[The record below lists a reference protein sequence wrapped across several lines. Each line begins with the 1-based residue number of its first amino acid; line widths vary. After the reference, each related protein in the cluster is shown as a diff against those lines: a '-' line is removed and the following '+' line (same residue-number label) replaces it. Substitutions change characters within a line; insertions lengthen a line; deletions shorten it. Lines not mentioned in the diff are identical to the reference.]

1 MDKLVVEGG
10 RRLEGEVDIAGSK
23 NAVLPVLAAA
33 LLTRETLRVE
43 NAPRLA
49 DVESMLGVLRDLGCA
64 VQGGEDEAIEVKA
77 PEHPSQRTD
86 WELVSRMRASFCV
99 LGPLVA
105 RTGRAEV
112 SLPGG
117 CALGGFRPIDI
128 HRKGLEALGASVRTE
143 GGYVIAEAPP
153 GGLRGAEMYLGTA
166 FGSSVTGTANVM
178 MAATLAEGR
187 TVIQGAAC
195 EPEVVDLGRCLQAM
209 GARIEGLGSPRVEI
223 EGVSEL
229 GAVEWSVIPDRIEAG
244 TYVIAGAMTGGRV
257 RVRGCRPEHLVTVL
271 ERLREAQIPFEVG
284 PDWIETQARD
294 PRAAGE
300 QPRPTDVTTHPFPGF
315 PTDLQ
320 AQWMA
325 LMTMAEGRSVI
336 TERVYPERYM
346 HMAELARLGADVRR
360 EGALALVSGTPRL
373 SGAHVTASDLR
384 ASAALVL
391 AGLVAEGETHVHRV
405 YHIDRGYECI
415 EERLRALGAGIRRE
429 RVERERVE

>member
-1 MDKLVVEGG
+1 M
-10 RRLEGEVDIAGSK
+10 
-23 NAVLPVLAAA
+23 
-33 LLTRETLRVE
+33 
-43 NAPRLA
+43 
-49 DVESMLGVLRDLGCA
+49 
-64 VQGGEDEAIEVKA
+64 
-77 PEHPSQRTD
+77 
-86 WELVSRMRASFCV
+86 
-99 LGPLVA
+99 
-105 RTGRAEV
+105 
-112 SLPGG
+112 
-117 CALGGFRPIDI
+117 
-128 HRKGLEALGASVRTE
+128 
-143 GGYVIAEAPP
+143 
-153 GGLRGAEMYLGTA
+153 
-166 FGSSVTGTANVM
+166 
-178 MAATLAEGR
+178 
-187 TVIQGAAC
+187 
-195 EPEVVDLGRCLQAM
+195 
-209 GARIEGLGSPRVEI
+209 
-223 EGVSEL
+223 
-229 GAVEWSVIPDRIEAG
+229 
-244 TYVIAGAMTGGRV
+244 

-271 ERLREAQIPFEVG
+271 ERLREAQIPCEVG

>member
-1 MDKLVVEGG
+1 
-10 RRLEGEVDIAGSK
+10 
-23 NAVLPVLAAA
+23 
-33 LLTRETLRVE
+33 
-43 NAPRLA
+43 
-49 DVESMLGVLRDLGCA
+49 
-64 VQGGEDEAIEVKA
+64 
-77 PEHPSQRTD
+77 
-86 WELVSRMRASFCV
+86 
-99 LGPLVA
+99 
-105 RTGRAEV
+105 
-112 SLPGG
+112 
-117 CALGGFRPIDI
+117 
-128 HRKGLEALGASVRTE
+128 
-143 GGYVIAEAPP
+143 
-153 GGLRGAEMYLGTA
+153 
-166 FGSSVTGTANVM
+166 
-178 MAATLAEGR
+178 
-187 TVIQGAAC
+187 
-195 EPEVVDLGRCLQAM
+195 M

>member
-1 MDKLVVEGG
+1 MEKLVVEGG
-10 RRLEGEVDIAGSK
+10 LPLAGEVDVAGSK

-33 LLTRETLRVE
+33 LLTREPLRVG
-43 NAPRLA
+43 NAPRLV
-49 DVESMLGVLRDLGCA
+49 DVESMLGVLRDLGCEAVRRDDGSLA
-64 VQGGEDEAIEVKA
+64 VQA
-77 PEHPSQRTD
+77 PSSPSQRTD
-86 WELVSRMRASFCV
+86 WELVARMRASFCV

-105 RTGRAEV
+105 STGRAEV

-128 HRKGLEALGASVRTE
+128 HRKGLEALGARVNIE
-143 GGYVIAEAPP
+143 GGYVIAEAPS

-178 MAATLAEGR
+178 MAATLARGR
-187 TVIQGAAC
+187 TVIQGASC
-195 EPEVVDLGRCLQAM
+195 EPEIVDLGHCLQSM
-209 GARIEGLGSPRVEI
+209 GARIDGLGSPRIEI
-223 EGVSEL
+223 EGVDEL
-229 GAVEWSVIPDRIEAG
+229 HGPDWDVIPDRIEAG
-244 TYVIAGAMTGGRV
+244 TYAIAGAMTGGRV
-257 RVRGCRPEHLVTVL
+257 RVRGCRPEHLTTVL
-271 ERLREAQIPFEVG
+271 ERLREARIPVEVG
-284 PDWIETQARD
+284 ADWIETQAFD
-294 PRAAGE
+294 PRSPDERPG
-300 QPRPTDVTTHPFPGF
+300 PTDITTHPFPGF

-360 EGALALVSGTPRL
+360 EGALALVCGTPRL

-391 AGLVAEGETHVHRV
+391 AGLVAEGETHIHRV

-415 EERLRALGAGIRRE
+415 EERLGALGAAIRRE
-429 RVERERVE
+429 QAE

>member
-10 RRLEGEVDIAGSK
+10 GRLEGEVAVAGSK

-33 LLTRETLRVE
+33 LLTRERLRVA
-43 NAPRLA
+43 NAPDLV
-49 DVESMLGVLRDLGCA
+49 DVSSMVGVLRDLGCEA
-64 VQGGEDEAIEVKA
+64 GRGGDGVLEVEA
-77 PEHPSQRTD
+77 PDQPSQRTD
-86 WELVSRMRASFCV
+86 WELVARMRASFCV

-128 HRKGLEALGASVRTE
+128 HRKGLEALGADVRIE

-153 GGLRGAEMYLGTA
+153 GGLRGTEMYLGTA

-178 MAATLAEGR
+178 MAATLAQGR
-187 TVIQGAAC
+187 TVIQGASC
-195 EPEVVDLGRCLQAM
+195 EPEVVDLGHCLVAM
-209 GARIEGLGSPRVEI
+209 GARIGGLGSPRVEI
-223 EGVSEL
+223 EGVDEL
-229 GAVEWSVIPDRIEAG
+229 GGADWTVIPDRIEAG

-257 RVRGCRPEHLVTVL
+257 RVEGCRPDHLTTVL
-271 ERLREAQIPFEVG
+271 ERLREARIPHEVG
-284 PDWIETQARD
+284 ADWIETQAWE

-300 QPRPTDVTTHPFPGF
+300 RPGATDITTHPFPGF

-325 LMTMAEGRSVI
+325 LMTMAEGRSII
-336 TERVYPERYM
+336 TERVYPERFM

-360 EGALALVSGTPRL
+360 EGALALVCGTPRL

-391 AGLVAEGETHVHRV
+391 AGLVAEGETHIHRV
-405 YHIDRGYECI
+405 YHIDRGYERI
-415 EERLRALGAGIRRE
+415 EERLRSLGATIRRE
-429 RVERERVE
+429 RDE